1 MATTYKKNAQ
11 NVYKVPLY
19 AQFWA
24 WWGLVFGLAV
34 LFLLIG
40 FVLTSKIVQIGQFGL
55 WSLVA
60 ILTIWRAYSLT
71 KSVIKAETIGKY
83 NIQRKAEK
91 AVTKSLL
98 ATMSVNRLQDTPH
111 ISVPSV
117 AVCDSRPSHISVEV
131 EKLAGM
137 YDIDKM
143 TEDINASFRGNL
155 GGYAVTSAMITSDG
169 LTYKFVL
176 EDVETDK
183 TWRPATLK
191 DITAKKYEITLQ
203 KGLTVRLDERSHIAV
218 WGKTGSKKSTVLF
231 GIILQLFSM
240 GADVRFID
248 GKDEFSSFKGFYPAE
263 KIVSDV
269 DRVFEQLEDV
279 LTIIKQRQQIMADE
293 VQKRQKIG
301 LKASEVGLRPVV
313 VVADEI
319 GSIVAL
325 MDTKQTKRFIG
336 DLVAIIQ
343 RARSAGIS
351 VIISTQSPDTDTLP
365 QKIRQQFATKILLG
379 SANGDIQR
387 MAFGET
393 ATVGDVEDFRGFYT
407 CDGLTNQPMKFYV
420 CDLYSHSFNELKAF
434 MQAYEIGLSVEYNS
448 QYLDND
454 KLDKQ
459 TLDKIV

>member
-24 WWGLVFGLAV
+24 WWGLVFGFAV
-34 LFLLIG
+34 LSLLIG
-40 FVLTSKIVQIGQFGL
+40 FVLTSKIVKIGQFGL

-60 ILTIWRAYSLT
+60 LMTIWRAYSLT

-83 NIQRKAEK
+83 ITQRGAEK

-117 AVCDSRPSHISVEV
+117 RVCDSKPSHISVEV

-137 YDIDKM
+137 YDIEKM
-143 TEDINASFRGNL
+143 TEDINASFRGKL
-155 GGYAVTSAMITSDG
+155 GGYAVTSGMITTDG

-176 EDVETDK
+176 EDVGTDK
-183 TWRPATLK
+183 TWRPATLE
-191 DITAKKYEITLQ
+191 DVTAEKYAIKLQ
-203 KGLTVRLDERSHIAV
+203 EGLTVRLDERAHIAV
-218 WGKTGSKKSTVLF
+218 WGKTGSKKTTVLL
-231 GIILQLFSM
+231 GMILQLFSM

-248 GKDEFSSFKGFYPAE
+248 GKDEFSSFSGFYPAE
-263 KIVSDV
+263 KIVSAPDDV
-269 DRVFEQLEDV
+269 FGQLEDV
-279 LTIIKQRQQIMADE
+279 LAIIKQRQKIMADE
-293 VQKRQKIG
+293 VQKRGKMG

-313 VVADEI
+313 VVADEV

-325 MDTKQTKRFIG
+325 MDSKQAKRFVA

-343 RARSAGIS
+343 RGRSVGVS
-351 VIISTQSPDTDTLP
+351 VIASTQDPSTDTLP
-365 QKIRQQFATKILLG
+365 QKIRQQFSTKILLG

-387 MAFGET
+387 MAFGEA
-393 ATVGDVEDFRGFYT
+393 ATVGDVENFRGFYT

-420 CDLYSHSFNELKAF
+420 CDLYSNGFNELEAF
-434 MQAYEIGLSVEYNS
+434 KKIY
-448 QYLDND
+448 YLG
-454 KLDKQ
+454 KE
-459 TLDKIV
+459 